1 MSLKSR
7 LEALEQ
13 RARQRRD
20 MPPDDPLSRS
30 LYKFGEELSRLD
42 EAEKKKQAEVLGIT
56 RTDFDRMA
64 TAYKKPNTKRRF

>member
-1 MSLKSR
+1 MSLESR

-30 LYKFGEELSRLD
+30 LYEFGEELSRLD

>member
-13 RARQRRD
+13 RARQKRNV
-20 MPPDDPLSRS
+20 PPDDPLSRS
-30 LYKFGEELSRLD
+30 LYELGEKLSHLD
-42 EAEKKKQAEVLGIT
+42 EAGKERQAGELGIT
-56 RTDFDRMA
+56 RTNFDRMA